1 MAKIKYEQKQEK
13 IRLEKI
19 EATNNK
25 IKKEYDDFT
34 KEEEREKKLELLKN
48 LAKEADEYGK
58 SDEKFDICEKEYLN
72 KIDQMKNYF
81 IEDYDKTIDDISA
94 KVGDINSFNNRE
106 DLSSYVTA
114 LNDLKTTI
122 QSEYENYNVIDEE
135 KFNTYSN
142 TIDTTVASFNDRIAS
157 IEKEEAKRQAEEA
170 AKNSNNGNGSSSSG
184 NSNYSDSN
192 SGSSSNSYSGESSD
206 SSSGG
211 SSSEAGSSSSSSNND
226 YKNEIWI
233 DNGNGKEY
241 YYQNGNGDIYD
252 SNGGY
257 IGNMNGW
264 DGE

>member
-1 MAKIKYEQKQEK
+1 MKEAFKKHKKVVIFVAAILIIIICCIAGYMAKIKYEQKQEK

-19 EATNNK
+19 ETTNNK

-48 LAKEADEYGK
+48 LVKEADEYGK

-94 KVGDINSFNNRE
+94 KVGDI
-106 DLSSYVTA
+106 
-114 LNDLKTTI
+114 
-122 QSEYENYNVIDEE
+122 
-135 KFNTYSN
+135 
-142 TIDTTVASFNDRIAS
+142 
-157 IEKEEAKRQAEEA
+157 
-170 AKNSNNGNGSSSSG
+170 
-184 NSNYSDSN
+184 
-192 SGSSSNSYSGESSD
+192 
-206 SSSGG
+206 
-211 SSSEAGSSSSSSNND
+211 
-226 YKNEIWI
+226 
-233 DNGNGKEY
+233 
-241 YYQNGNGDIYD
+241 YD